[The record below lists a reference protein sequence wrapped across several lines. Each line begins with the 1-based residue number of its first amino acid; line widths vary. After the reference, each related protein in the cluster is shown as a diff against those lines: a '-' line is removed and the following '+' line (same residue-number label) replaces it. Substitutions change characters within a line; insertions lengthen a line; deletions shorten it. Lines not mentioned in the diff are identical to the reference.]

1 MTSTCF
7 TAPLLFLQ
15 THDIRHNLHALGSY
29 ISRVSI
35 SGFPSTTPTHVSGDE
50 TSSIGVT
57 DGVPPFPLWCAESEC
72 RLGSTMQVHDTRN
85 CHSGPRSPGV
95 PPELSKGRYG
105 HVSTHLDNPTCPSC
119 AQGNGN
125 GGMSNKLLSEVTL
138 DQPARMTLYTT
149 LCGN

>member
-1 MTSTCF
+1 MHYSSPFPGHHSYPKCL
-7 TAPLLFLQ
+7 PLLWYPLFIFTTTNETFSKIHSSLS
-15 THDIRHNLHALGSY
+15 DKRLLC
-29 ISRVSI
+29 
-35 SGFPSTTPTHVSGDE
+35 PS
-50 TSSIGVT
+50 
-57 DGVPPFPLWCAESEC
+57 
-72 RLGSTMQVHDTRN
+72 
-85 CHSGPRSPGV
+85 RSPGV

-125 GGMSNKLLSEVTL
+125 EGVRNKLLSEVTL